1 MKRYLTPPTCLS
13 TRSKPMHLH
22 RESRSATT
30 MNHDGRRPMHGL
42 CDRCVS
48 MAVTRDR
55 GCATNVERKFVAI
68 EEEEWWG
75 VAVAVT
81 VTNQQSACTA
91 AGGFGSGGSVGVVL
105 LLFARLELLWT
116 LSTLLLDKLQAVYCS
131 VLCHFLRAPISFSGG
146 SKHCG

>member
-1 MKRYLTPPTCLS
+1 MKRYLTLLVCRLDRSRCTFIARPTM
-13 TRSKPMHLH
+13 T
-22 RESRSATT
+22 AA
-30 MNHDGRRPMHGL
+30 GRRPMHGL
-42 CDRCVS
+42 CDRCVSMS

>member
-1 MKRYLTPPTCLS
+1 MCVYVYGSDKRQGV
-13 TRSKPMHLH
+13 RDK
-22 RESRSATT
+22 
-30 MNHDGRRPMHGL
+30 RR
-42 CDRCVS
+42 
-48 MAVTRDR
+48 TQF
-55 GCATNVERKFVAI
+55 FVAI

-75 VAVAVT
+75 VAVA

-131 VLCHFLRAPISFSGG
+131 VLCHFIRAPISFSGG